1 MDDLNQV
8 LRFEERT
15 ACRLRALY
23 QSRGYR
29 PYKINKFEEYDLYAR
44 NKSFLKSEQV
54 LTFTDTDGRLM
65 ALKPDV
71 TLSIIKNV
79 QNGAPGL
86 RKLCYSETVYRPS
99 ATSDGF
105 REIMQSGLECIGT
118 LDLYAMGEVVQ
129 LALES
134 LKRIS
139 ENCLLSLSHLGLLSG
154 ALDEMTGSARVKREI
169 LRCISEKNLH
179 ELAAVCREAHLD
191 EPDCARVQSLARLRG
206 PLSKTIPRLAALCPN
221 QDAELS
227 ELDGLHAMLQAAD
240 AEDRI
245 VADLSTGGDMR
256 YYNGLVFQG
265 FVDGVAAPLLSGGRY
280 DALVQRMGKTGGA
293 IGFAVYLDLLERF
306 GDRPDYDVDA
316 LLLYDAAASPPAL
329 QRAAAGLRKA
339 GRSLR
344 VEREKPRGLR
354 YRELYRFKD
363 GRVELVNA

>member
-1 MDDLNQV
+1 MDDLNQI
-8 LRFEERT
+8 LRFEEQT

-29 PYKINKFEEYDLYAR
+29 PYKMNKFEEYDLYAR

-79 QNGAPGL
+79 QDDAPGF

-99 ATSDGF
+99 SPSGGF
-105 REIMQSGLECIGT
+105 REIMQSGLECIGA
-118 LDLYAMGEVVQ
+118 LDLYAMGEVVL

-134 LKRIS
+134 LKCIS
-139 ENCLLSLSHLGLLSG
+139 GDCLLSLSHLGVLAD
-154 ALDEMTGSARVKREI
+154 ALDGMTDSVHARREI

-179 ELAAVCREAHLD
+179 ELDAVCKEARLD
-191 EPDCARVQSLARLRG
+191 EADRARLRSLARLRG
-206 PLSKTIPRLAALCPN
+206 PLSEIIPELRALCPN
-221 QDAELS
+221 QDGGLR
-227 ELDGLHAMLQAAD
+227 ELDGLHEMLQAGGG
-240 AEDRI
+240 EDR
-245 VADLSTGGDMR
+245 VVFDLSTGGDMR

-265 FVDGVAAPLLSGGRY
+265 FVDGVAAPVLSGGRY

-306 GDRPDYDVDA
+306 GAEPEYDADA
-316 LLLYDAAASPPAL
+316 LLLYGGGSLSGL
-329 QRAAAGLRKA
+329 QRAAAGLRGEGKT
-339 GRSLR
+339 LR
-344 VEREKPRGLR
+344 VERERPLGLR
-354 YRELYRFKD
+354 FREIYRFEN
-363 GRVELVNA
+363 GRVELVDA